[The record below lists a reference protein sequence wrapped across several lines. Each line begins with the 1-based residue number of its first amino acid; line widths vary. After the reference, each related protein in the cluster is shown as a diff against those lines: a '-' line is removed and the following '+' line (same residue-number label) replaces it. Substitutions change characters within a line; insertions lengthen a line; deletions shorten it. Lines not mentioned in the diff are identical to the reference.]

1 MKNSLLLKILF
12 VLAIILLIFGLIFIV
27 NNNFSN
33 INKDNGNFSKEEL
46 SSAKKIGYNVI
57 NESLGLKESDVKI
70 ESIKNNTVRF
80 FNKKDSTSSHKVYIN
95 VNVKNKSY
103 TIETKNTIRVGEAN

>member
-27 NNNFSN
+27 NNNFSK

-46 SSAKKIGYNVI
+46 SSAKKIGYNDLLTKRKEQKSLN
-57 NESLGLKESDVKI
+57 NER
-70 ESIKNNTVRF
+70 NNFERE
-80 FNKKDSTSSHKVYIN
+80 N
-95 VNVKNKSY
+95 
-103 TIETKNTIRVGEAN
+103 

>member
-1 MKNSLLLKILF
+1 MKNSLLLKVLF

-57 NESLGLKESDVKI
+57 NESLGLKKSDVKI

-80 FNKKDSTSSHKVYIN
+80 FNKKDSTSSNKIYID

-103 TIETKNTIRVGEAN
+103 IIETRNTIKLGEAN

>member
-27 NNNFSN
+27 NNNFSK

-70 ESIKNNTVRF
+70 ESIKNNTIRF
-80 FNKKDSTSSHKVYIN
+80 FNKKDSTSSNKIYID

-103 TIETKNTIRVGEAN
+103 IIETRNTIKLGEAN